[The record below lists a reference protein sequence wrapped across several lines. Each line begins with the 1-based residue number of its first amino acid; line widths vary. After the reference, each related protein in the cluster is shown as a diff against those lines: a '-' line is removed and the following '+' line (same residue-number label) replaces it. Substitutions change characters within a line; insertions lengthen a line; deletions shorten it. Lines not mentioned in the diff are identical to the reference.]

1 MQGKSVSGVAVEEG
15 GQQGQNDF
23 DDDVKTKTGKKD
35 KSKSKK
41 EKSQSKKEKS
51 QSKKEKSQ
59 SKKEKSQSKKEK
71 SQSKKDKSTKG
82 KRDEKSPAPAAG
94 REAELY
100 KDRCVSWRV
109 CRLG

>member
-1 MQGKSVSGVAVEEG
+1 MAHLPLQGKSVSGVALEEG
-15 GQQGQNDF
+15 GQEGQNDF

-35 KSKSKK
+35 KSK
-41 EKSQSKKEKS
+41 
-51 QSKKEKSQ
+51 

-100 KDRCVSWRV
+100 KDRCVSCRV
-109 CRLG
+109 CRLE